1 MARRVMLAVLL
12 VVAVLTSKAVAWQE
26 QKPPQIVYEPVPESE
41 RLEIDGRKNPEM
53 IPQWDIWLAAF
64 EIMSRASELPTE
76 VLKQVSAEEASSIR
90 DAARENSRNFLA
102 LQQRV
107 LQLMP
112 TLQTDEAK
120 FVSRISPT
128 VAAGFLAWDSHR
140 ISRIERSGVTVE
152 HLRLPMP
159 RRMRRR
165 LRRSEQRGARL
176 RRRSWRLR
184 RSEMRRRYARRS

>member
-1 MARRVMLAVLL
+1 MLAVLL

-64 EIMSRASELPTE
+64 EIISRASELPTE

-90 DAARENSRNFLA
+90 EAARENSRNFLA

-107 LQLMP
+107 LQLVP

-120 FVSRISPT
+120 FVT
-128 VAAGFLAWDSHR
+128 
-140 ISRIERSGVTVE
+140 ERTQALNIDFRWKV
-152 HLRLPMP
+152 LRLRDRLLAGLEPVGP
-159 RRMRRR
+159 GGPHQ
-165 LRRSEQRGARL
+165 LRRITESRHPRV
-176 RRRSWRLR
+176 
-184 RSEMRRRYARRS
+184 RSEEGTRVYRTPQ

>member
-1 MARRVMLAVLL
+1 MAERVMVAVVL
-12 VVAVLTSKAVAWQE
+12 VVAVLGSRAPVLRAETPLSAQE
-26 QKPPQIVYEPVPESE
+26 KRPPQIVYEPVPESE

-64 EIMSRASELPTE
+64 EIISRASELPTE

-90 DAARENSRNFLA
+90 DAAQENSRNFLA

-120 FVSRISPT
+120 FVTERTQALNIDFRWKVLQLRDRLLAGLNPAGQ
-128 VAAGFLAWDSHR
+128 AALTNYVESLKAGIRVFVPKKELAYYR
-140 ISRIERSGVTVE
+140 T
-152 HLRLPMP
+152 P
-159 RRMRRR
+159 
-165 LRRSEQRGARL
+165 Q
-176 RRRSWRLR
+176 
-184 RSEMRRRYARRS
+184 

>member
-1 MARRVMLAVLL
+1 MAGHVRLAVVLM
-12 VVAVLTSKAVAWQE
+12 VIARAAWSPAVHAASAPQE
-26 QKPPQIVYEPVPESE
+26 QAKRPPQMVYELVPEAE

-76 VLKQVSAEEASSIR
+76 ILKQISNEEAASIR
-90 DAARENSRNFLA
+90 EAARENSRNLLA

-120 FVSRISPT
+120 FVTERT
-128 VAAGFLAWDSHR
+128 QALN
-140 ISRIERSGVTVE
+140 IEFRWQV
-152 HLRLPMP
+152 LRL
-159 RRMRRR
+159 RDR
-165 LRRSEQRGARL
+165 LLAGLNPAGQAALSNYVESLKAGIRVLVPKKELAYYRQPQ
-176 RRRSWRLR
+176 
-184 RSEMRRRYARRS
+184 